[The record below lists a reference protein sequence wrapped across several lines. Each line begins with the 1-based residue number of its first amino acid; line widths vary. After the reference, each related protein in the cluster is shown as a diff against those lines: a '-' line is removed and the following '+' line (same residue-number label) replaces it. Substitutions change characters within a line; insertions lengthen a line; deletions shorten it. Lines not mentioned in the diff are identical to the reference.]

1 MHQACIS
8 NKLNTVRYLIEIHH
22 YNPNIQLKKRANDS
36 LYGLAEGSTPLH
48 AASIISSIEIFEYLL
63 LHGGDPFIKNIYGND
78 AFDIAFEQGKN
89 SFLKFIMN
97 LKCSNRYGGMDK
109 YLLSLVRN
117 KNKDL
122 IRFLYKYDKRNT
134 FENYDILDED
144 MNSLLNLACLAN
156 NPEAIPILLNIGIN
170 PLIKNRDGYNCLH
183 ICDYLNNYCCAGII
197 LSKYEDLEKPEKIYY
212 NFNYNIIL

>member
-1 MHQACIS
+1 MNKNFEKISSNYYHLEKIYELMLKIMKKNKKLILSKNREFNTPFILAANSACNMALTIMSEIYSIQYLEEINEYSTVLHQACIS

-117 KNKDL
+117 KNKD
-122 IRFLYKYDKRNT
+122 
-134 FENYDILDED
+134 
-144 MNSLLNLACLAN
+144 
-156 NPEAIPILLNIGIN
+156 
-170 PLIKNRDGYNCLH
+170 
-183 ICDYLNNYCCAGII
+183 
-197 LSKYEDLEKPEKIYY
+197 
-212 NFNYNIIL
+212 